1 MNFMRPARMEGQP
14 ARAAWWG
21 LEAKTRVAQTAKL
34 RDWSSAPTSPS
45 LHLAAGS
52 RLHERKVA
60 YEAASTMLR
69 CPLLLPNDRDSASL
83 FLLVAMIC
91 WDAPW

>member
-21 LEAKTRVAQTAKL
+21 MEAKTRVAQTAKL

-45 LHLAAGS
+45 LHLAAQS
-52 RLHERKVA
+52 R
-60 YEAASTMLR
+60 AAR
-69 CPLLLPNDRDSASL
+69 A
-83 FLLVAMIC
+83 
-91 WDAPW
+91 